1 MDKEFQQQQ
10 QKEELRK
17 KKVAFEEIRNKFNSW
32 RFNMYLCLI
41 IYIIFFAVI
50 QSVNNLLIKEK
61 APEWL
66 NSNEILVV
74 IIAAIILGI
83 CFIGDSIVT
92 SYLKTPLQR
101 LALKIDISPM
111 EDKQK
116 SHLMRVTQETN
127 ELFKET
133 LIKFGIL
140 VIPGIV
146 YSVTNDK
153 KIVVDEAGKKIG
165 TVKSVNQRSEW
176 MLFNICYLIPVIF
189 ATWRIIQFSQ
199 DLKKIEQ
206 RILNEQK
213 KHYSS

>member
-1 MDKEFQQQQ
+1 
-10 QKEELRK
+10 
-17 KKVAFEEIRNKFNSW
+17 
-32 RFNMYLCLI
+32 MYLCLI

-165 TVKSVNQRSEW
+165 TVKSVNQRSE
-176 MLFNICYLIPVIF
+176 
-189 ATWRIIQFSQ
+189 
-199 DLKKIEQ
+199 
-206 RILNEQK
+206 
-213 KHYSS
+213 